1 LKGRPKL
8 INIDEEICL
17 RNREIY
23 QRERERE
30 REKDKAEKERI
41 SIKEKPN
48 RHFWSAYG

>member
-23 QRERERE
+23 QRERE

>member
-1 LKGRPKL
+1 MKKQAREKERL
-8 INIDEEICL
+8 IS
-17 RNREIY
+17 
-23 QRERERE
+23 ERERE

>member
-8 INIDEEICL
+8 INRDEEICL

-23 QRERERE
+23 QRERE